1 MSRIEITLKSDLCA
15 ASGDGFT
22 SVIDT
27 DVSYDKYGFPVIG
40 GRRLKGCLK
49 EAAEFIGSEKIE
61 EIFGTP
67 GNSTSGALKISN
79 AVIKDYDML
88 KNEAVSSGLNAEKVI
103 SLFTYTRA
111 GTAIRNDTADE
122 NTLRFT
128 RVVRQYLPF
137 DTKEEL
143 TFTAPAE
150 IDEKYT
156 SEFSDICKALRN
168 IGYKRNRGFGAVQC
182 RFVYEENEKTD
193 VKFDFSNEEE
203 IELTYTV
210 RLKNNVM
217 LPGKTSDE
225 TMDYIPGTSV
235 IGFFASEYLK
245 TNSVDEKFDD
255 MFQKN
260 NVRFS
265 NMYISDEKGHE
276 YFPAPVILGK
286 IKGESGAFNIVE
298 YDNPEDKIIKPV
310 KSGYCD
316 FNSNIIKPLTE
327 TVYHHSTGNDAML
340 YTQTSICEGQ
350 YFRGTVSGKAEYI
363 KEIAEILKNSE
374 PHFGR
379 SKSAQYSA
387 CELIDLKF
395 SKSESK
401 KIKIKKG
408 TRFIALLISDIL
420 IPDGSGGYDISAEA
434 LKNIIGLGTLEC
446 DKNETVKR
454 SALRYRVITGYNTA
468 WNIQKP
474 HIRTI
479 AAGSTLVFTAE
490 EDMELDERITVGAKQ
505 NEGYGKVMFCK
516 TDSFR
521 TTSVKTTAVDNKQT
535 ETGILLKFIEENQ
548 KTEQMRT
555 QAIEFV
561 NSLGKTIESSQVGRY
576 TMMVKKAK
584 DLLELRAMAKNIR
597 SKKSNDF
604 FDFVIKHSE
613 VDTYKNDLWREYL
626 ILILTLI
633 KYSNREGK

>member
-15 ASGDGFT
+15 ASGDGFS

-49 EAAEFIGSEKIE
+49 EAAEFIGSDKIE
-61 EIFGTP
+61 EIFGTS

-79 AVIKDYDML
+79 AVIKDYDKL
-88 KNEAVSSGLNAEKVI
+88 KKEAVSSGLNAEKVI

-128 RVVRQYLPF
+128 RVVKHYSPF
-137 DTKEEL
+137 DTNEEL
-143 TFTAPAE
+143 TFTAEAE
-150 IDEKYT
+150 IDEKYA

-193 VKFDFSNEEE
+193 VKFDFSNEEA

-298 YDNPEDKIIKPV
+298 YGNPEDKIIKPV

-327 TVYHHSTGNDAML
+327 TVYHHSTGNDATL
-340 YTQTSICEGQ
+340 YTQTSICDGQ

-363 KEIAEILKNSE
+363 KEIAEILKKSE
-374 PHFGR
+374 LHFGR

-387 CELIDLKF
+387 CELVQLKCE
-395 SKSESK
+395 KAENRK
-401 KIKIKKG
+401 LKISRG
-408 TRFIALLISDIL
+408 TRFIALLVSDIL

-434 LKNIIGLGTLEC
+434 LKNIIGLGALEC

-454 SALRYRVITGYNTA
+454 SALRYRVITGYNTT

-505 NEGYGKVMFCK
+505 NEGYGKVIFCK
-516 TDSFR
+516 TEEFQ
-521 TTSVKTTAVDNKQT
+521 TMTVKPETANNKQT
-535 ETGILLKFIEENQ
+535 ETGTLSKFIEENQ

-561 NSLGKTIESSQVGRY
+561 NSLGKSIESSQIGRY

-584 DLLELRAMAKNIR
+584 DLFELKTMAEIMAKK
-597 SKKSNDF
+597 SKKF
-604 FDFVIKHSE
+604 FDDVIKHSE
-613 VDTYKNDLWREYL
+613 VDKYKNDLWREYL

>member
-15 ASGDGFT
+15 ASGDGFS

-27 DVSYDKYGFPVIG
+27 DVSYDKYGFPIIG

-49 EAAEFIGSEKIE
+49 EAAELIGSDKIA

-67 GNSTSGALKISN
+67 GSSTSGALKVSN
-79 AVIKDYDML
+79 AVIKNYDNL
-88 KNEAVSSGLNAEKVI
+88 KNEAISSGLNAEKVI
-103 SLFTYTRA
+103 SLFTYIRS
-111 GTAIRNDTADE
+111 GTAIRDDTADE

-128 RVVRQYLPF
+128 RVVRQYSPF
-137 DTKEEL
+137 DMSQEL
-143 TFTAPAE
+143 IFSAQAE
-150 IDEKYT
+150 IDEKYA

-182 RFVYEENEKTD
+182 RFIYEGSQKLYD
-193 VKFDFSNEEE
+193 KFDFSDTENL
-203 IELTYTV
+203 ELTYTL
-210 RLKNNVM
+210 RLKTNVM

-225 TMDYIPGTSV
+225 TIDYIPGTSV
-235 IGFFASEYLK
+235 IGFFAAEYLK
-245 TNSVDEKFDD
+245 NKTADEKFDD

-265 NMYISDEKGHE
+265 NMYISDENGHE

-286 IKGESGAFNIVE
+286 IKGESGVFNIVE
-298 YDNPEDKIIKPV
+298 YDNPEEIIKPV

-316 FNSNIIKPLTE
+316 LSSNIIKPLTE
-327 TVYHHSTGNDAML
+327 TTYHHSTGNDAIL

-363 KEIAEILKNSE
+363 KEIAEILRKTE
-374 PHFGR
+374 LHFGR
-379 SKSAQYSA
+379 SKSAQYST
-387 CELIDLKF
+387 CELIQLDC
-395 SKSESK
+395 SKSERK

-420 IPDGSGGYDISAEA
+420 IPDEYGGYDISVEA
-434 LKNIIGLGTLEC
+434 LKNIIGLGALEC

-454 SALRYRVITGYNTA
+454 SALRYRVISGYNTK

-505 NEGYGKVMFCK
+505 NEGYGNVMFYK
-516 TDSFR
+516 TDEF
-521 TTSVKTTAVDNKQT
+521 KTTPVNSGTEEKKQAESGVLT
-535 ETGILLKFIEENQ
+535 EFIDKNQ
-548 KTEQMRT
+548 KIEWMRT
-555 QAIEFV
+555 EAITFV
-561 NSLGKTIESSQVGRY
+561 NSLRKSIESSQVGRY

-584 DLLELRAMAKNIR
+584 DLRELKNMAEKIR
-597 SKKSNDF
+597 SKKSKDF
-604 FDFVIKHSE
+604 FDGILKHSE
-613 VDTYKNDLWREYL
+613 VDKYRNDLWREYL
-626 ILILTLI
+626 LLILTLI